1 MASKEGMIFK
11 FFEKWKQKK
20 LNKFAKNMLKDNPSL
35 EKNLRIMDKSME
47 KVIKDFANVIKIIK
61 DQYNFINTINL
72 SI

>member
-47 KVIKDFANVIKIIK
+47 KVIKDLEKRK
-61 DQYNFINTINL
+61 
-72 SI
+72 